1 MANPS
6 AAHDI
11 VNRERGT
18 SADEFFDA
26 QSYVSAFAPGRVNL
40 LGEHTD
46 YNDGYV
52 LPIAIPQQTRVAM
65 RRSGGPQFSLYAAE
79 LGQAVR
85 FSLDQPPVEHF
96 ASYVYGCLK
105 LAGEHGTPV
114 PPLDIHVASDVPIGA
129 GLSSSAALEVATLR
143 CLRQLLALHFDDVLI
158 AQLAQRAEIE
168 HAGVNCGI

>member
-46 YNDGYV
+46 YNDGFV
-52 LPIAIPQQTRVAM
+52 LPIAISQQTTVAM
-65 RRSGGPQFSLYAAE
+65 RRNNLPHFSLHAAQ
-79 LGQAVR
+79 LGQSVSFTLA
-85 FSLDQPPVEHF
+85 QPPAEHF
-96 ASYVYGCLK
+96 ASYVFGCLK
-105 LAGEHGTPV
+105 LAVEQGAQV
-114 PPLDIHVASDVPIGA
+114 PPLDIHVASEVPIGV
-129 GLSSSAALEVATLR
+129 GLSS
-143 CLRQLLALHFDDVLI
+143 
-158 AQLAQRAEIE
+158 
-168 HAGVNCGI
+168 